1 MNRLVIIGNGFDLA
15 NGLKSRYA
23 DFLVY
28 LINKEIDKANS
39 SKQPSI
45 NILFSIVPNFKYP
58 KDKKLKNIKSIS
70 EITNNPEIF
79 VKNTYSVSGIHYFSR
94 SDIPLT
100 DSHQFMFEFN
110 SELFETL
117 FTDKKWTDIE
127 HSYFLFLKDKSQ
139 LGNPR
144 SAIGMV
150 NESFDFIKQ
159 ELINYLKSQI
169 SSFKINNGL
178 EKIISLI
185 GKSDRQI
192 LESFDKDVKNK
203 LSLHYYFNSRQNDVL
218 FLNFNYTNLL
228 EQFRA
233 TNSIINKSQIINIHG
248 NLEDPKNIIFGYGD
262 EMNQSFREMEE
273 ANIEELLTH
282 FKSYHYASQTN
293 YFKLLSF
300 IENPFDVIVIG
311 HSLGLSDRLLLNTIF
326 EHESCKHI
334 FLFHR
339 SESNHFRSRIALGR
353 HFDNKKLFRQKLVA
367 INESFKLPD

>member
-15 NGLKSRYA
+15 NGLKSRYS
-23 DFLVY
+23 DFLIY
-28 LINKEIDKANS
+28 LINKEIDRANS

-45 NILFSIVPNFKYP
+45 NVLFSILPNNQYS
-58 KDKKLKNIKSIS
+58 KDIRLEPVKAIS
-70 EITNNPEIF
+70 EILKSNRILKIDTPSKSPI
-79 VKNTYSVSGIHYFSR
+79 TYFSEK
-94 SDIPLT
+94 DYPFNQL
-100 DSHQFMFEFN
+100 HEFAFKFN
-110 SELFETL
+110 SELFEAL
-117 FTDKKWTDIE
+117 FTDEKWTDIE
-127 HSYFLFLKDKSQ
+127 HSYFSFLKEKSKP
-139 LGNPR
+139 GNPR
-144 SAIGMV
+144 SAIKIV

-159 ELINYLKSQI
+159 ELIIYLKSQI
-169 SSFKINNGL
+169 SSSKINNEL
-178 EKIISLI
+178 EKTISII

-192 LESFDKDVKNK
+192 LEYFDEDVKNK
-203 LSLHYYFNSRQNDVL
+203 LSHHYYFNSNQNDIL

-228 EQFRA
+228 ELFR
-233 TNSIINKSQIINIHG
+233 TKNSIISKSQIINIHG
-248 NLEDPKNIIFGYGD
+248 DLDDPKNVIFGYGD

-282 FKSYHYASQTN
+282 FKSYHYASQNN
-293 YFKLLSF
+293 YFRLLTF

-353 HFDNKKLFRQKLVA
+353 HFDNKKLFRQKLVT